1 VSEDLVPPYVELQRR
16 NFHREI
22 DGRPVDLFTLRNQHG
37 MVVRITNYGARI
49 EQILVPDR
57 DGRLGDVAQGYET
70 LEQVI
75 AGQLSMGAFIGRY
88 ANRIANARFALD
100 GVEYALAP
108 NDVSTDPASPRS
120 NTLHGGKRGSRFI
133 PFAAKQ
139 TSPQAVEMTLR
150 FEDGEEGF
158 PGTLMLRVRYS
169 VTEAN
174 ELVTEYD
181 AVAVDR
187 KTVVNF
193 TGHTFFN
200 LSGDLGSPILD
211 TLLTVPSDEVLEI
224 TPALVPSGSMR
235 TVEGTPMDFRTPKAI
250 GADID
255 TDHDLLRRAGGY
267 DIHFVID
274 REATGTNRLHA
285 RAHDLRS
292 GRILEV
298 WSTEPGLQFYSGN
311 FLDGRTPRDSGK
323 GGTRYGFRSA
333 FCLEPSHFPD
343 SVNHAHF
350 PSTALEAGEWYHGE
364 IRYRFCTDRDG

>member
-1 VSEDLVPPYVELQRR
+1 MSNDLPPPYVELQRR
-16 NFHREI
+16 NFQGEI
-22 DGRPVDLFTLRNQHG
+22 DGAPVDLFTLRNERG

-120 NTLHGGKRGSRFI
+120 NALHGGRRGSRFI

-139 TSPQAVEMTLR
+139 VSPQVVEMTLR

-158 PGTLMLRVRYS
+158 PGTLMLRVRYT
-169 VTEAN
+169 VTGAN
-174 ELVTEYD
+174 ELVLAYD

-193 TGHTFFN
+193 TGHAFFN

-211 TLLTVPSDEVLEI
+211 TLLTVPADEILEI
-224 TPALVPSGSMR
+224 TPALVPSGR
-235 TVEGTPMDFRTPKAI
+235 TRMVEGTPMDFRAPKAI

-255 TDHDLLRRAGGY
+255 TDHDLLRHAGGY

-274 REATGTNRLHA
+274 REVTGASRLHA
-285 RAHDLRS
+285 RAHEPRS

-311 FLDGRTPRDSGK
+311 FLDGRAPRDIGK
-323 GGTRYGFRSA
+323 GGTRYGFRSG

-343 SVNHAHF
+343 SVNHPHF
-350 PSTALEAGEWYHGE
+350 PSTILEAGDWYHGE
-364 IRYRFCTDRDG
+364 IRYRFGTDRGG

>member
-1 VSEDLVPPYVELQRR
+1 MSREFVQPYVELQRR
-16 NFHREI
+16 NFQREV
-22 DGRPVDLFTLRNQHG
+22 DGRPVDLFTLRNQSG
-37 MVVRITNYGARI
+37 MVVGITNYGARI
-49 EQILVPDR
+49 EQVLVPDR
-57 DGRLGDVAQGYET
+57 DGRLGDVVQGYDT

-75 AGQLSMGAFIGRY
+75 AGQPSMGAFIGRY

-108 NDVSTDPASPRS
+108 NDVSMDPASPRS
-120 NTLHGGKRGSRFI
+120 NTLHGGQRGSRFI
-133 PFAAKQ
+133 PFAARQ
-139 TSPQAVEMTLR
+139 ASPQAVEMTLR

-169 VTEAN
+169 VTEDN
-174 ELVTEYD
+174 ELVTAYD

-187 KTVVNF
+187 KTVANF
-193 TGHTFFN
+193 TGHAFFN
-200 LSGDLGSPILD
+200 LSGDLDSPILD

-224 TPALVPSGSMR
+224 TPALVPSGRMR
-235 TVEGTPMDFRTPKAI
+235 AVAGTPMDFRTPKAI
-250 GADID
+250 GTDID
-255 TDHDLLRRAGGY
+255 ADHDLLRCGRGY

-274 REATGTNRLHA
+274 REATGANRLHA
-285 RAHDLRS
+285 RAHDPRS

-311 FLDGRTPRDSGK
+311 HLDGRTPRDIGK
-323 GGTRYGFRSA
+323 GGKRYGLRSG

-350 PSTALEAGEWYHGE
+350 PSTVLEAGAWYHGE
-364 IRYRFCTDRDG
+364 IRYRFRTDRDG